1 VVAKRR
7 PSRAVVDLHAGFALA
22 GMATTLL
29 GPVVPALASR
39 WRLADATVATLFT
52 TQYVCSTT
60 VTLASSALVARLDV
74 IRVIITAYALFAAGV
89 LALGVLPWPW
99 IVGATA
105 LYGCGLGLVLP
116 TTNLLVARMHPGREA
131 SAVSFVNVSWSIGAV
146 AWPLIVGLLAQA
158 GSIVAPLTALAVL
171 MGMVMVRLALDVRAL
186 SGAGRVHGGAVTIAG
201 GVEAGA
207 EPSRSLVAIF
217 AVLLMLYSGSEASI
231 GGWVA
236 EHVRRLGG
244 SRWAMSATLFWAAIS
259 VGRLSTPFVLP
270 RAGERRVLTAGLV
283 AAALGAAALAI
294 APGPPVALVAV
305 TIAGLGLSPV
315 FPVTFAALSR
325 DVGPTRP
332 RLVGPLFACTGIGSA
347 LLPWIVGFGST
358 LTGSL
363 RVGLVVPVLGSLGL
377 LALSLRRLSRE

>member
-1 VVAKRR
+1 
-7 PSRAVVDLHAGFALA
+7 
-22 GMATTLL
+22 M
-29 GPVVPALASR
+29 
-39 WRLADATVATLFT
+39 
-52 TQYVCSTT
+52 
-60 VTLASSALVARLDV
+60 
-74 IRVIITAYALFAAGV
+74 RVIITGYALIAAGV

-158 GSIVAPLTALAVL
+158 GSIVAPLTALTVL

-186 SGAGRVHGGAVTIAG
+186 SGASRVQGGAVTIAG

-207 EPSRSLVAIF
+207 KPSRSLVAIF

-377 LALSLRRLSRE
+377 LALSLRRLARE